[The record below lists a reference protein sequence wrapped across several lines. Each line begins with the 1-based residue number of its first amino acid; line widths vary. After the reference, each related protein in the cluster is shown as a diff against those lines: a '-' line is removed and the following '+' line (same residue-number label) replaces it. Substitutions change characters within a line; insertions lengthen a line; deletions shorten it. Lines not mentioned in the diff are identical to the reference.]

1 MYAKEYNTTIYNVI
15 KKLKNHADAQPNDQ
29 VANYYM
35 QLYMH
40 TCTYLFHYIQSILNL
55 LRAVY
60 GIEHFGY
67 TIMRYC
73 GLFKLSCCQDMKEC
87 LMSTDL
93 KLPTTTQVF
102 MHTIVSLW
110 T

>member
-15 KKLKNHADAQPNDQ
+15 KQLKNHADAQPNDQ
-29 VANYYM
+29 VTTICSYI
-35 QLYMH
+35 
-40 TCTYLFHYIQSILNL
+40 CTYLYLFVQSILNL

-102 MHTIVSLW
+102 MHTVVSLW